1 MKKIIKTCMS
11 LILVGVISTLTATD
25 VSAQDILNEDK
36 NSVYK
41 KELTLNKIVKQYTPL
56 READVMWSR
65 KIWRE
70 IDLREKMNHPF
81 YYPENDGEANTTG
94 DRKSLIDVIYSAIN
108 EGSITAYGNAI
119 MDDEFREPMTQEE
132 IKVIGGA
139 EEKYIEVTD
148 WDAVAAGADP
158 EEVTVQ
164 RLSKKQFDRNTV
176 KKWRLKEEWFFD
188 KQYSSMQ
195 VRILGLAPLQED
207 RDEVTAND
215 GIYGAIINN
224 CSNSIDY
231 YLYADNN
238 SQGVFSPK
246 RAAYEFYSIS
256 TTIPQSSLVINE
268 VMSNNKTIVTDETGD
283 YDDWIE
289 LYNTTN
295 TPISTNGLIF
305 SDNLLNLAKWDLPNA
320 VVNPNSYFII
330 WADEDGNTGD
340 NHANFKLSNLGEQL
354 ILSNSDSTV
363 VDAEFIYAQLDDIAY
378 GRSPNG
384 TGNFS
389 MLTPTFKR
397 NNTPTSIDDFSD
409 QQNILF
415 FPNPFSNF
423 IKIEKE
429 KHWYITNTIG
439 QIIYTSNKSSTIN
452 TSLWKS
458 GVYFLHFTNSIH
470 KSVKLLKVK

>member
-1 MKKIIKTCMS
+1 MKKTIKTCMC
-11 LILVGVISTLTATD
+11 LILVGVISSLTVTD
-25 VSAQDILNEDK
+25 ISAQDILNEDK

-94 DRKSLIDVIYSAIN
+94 DRRSLIDVIYSAIN

-207 RDEVTAND
+207 RDEVTERLTGTLSPLFWVHFPEAREVLINAEIFNSVKNDAERRTYDDLFWKRMFNSTITMEANV
-215 GIYGAIINN
+215 AN
-224 CSNSIDY
+224 
-231 YLYADNN
+231 
-238 SQGVFSPK
+238 
-246 RAAYEFYSIS
+246 RR
-256 TTIPQSSLVINE
+256 INE
-268 VMSNNKTIVTDETGD
+268 YMVGLDALLEAERIKAEIFN
-283 YDDWIE
+283 IE
-289 LYNTTN
+289 H
-295 TPISTNGLIF
+295 
-305 SDNLLNLAKWDLPNA
+305 DLWE
-320 VVNPNSYFII
+320 Y
-330 WADEDGNTGD
+330 
-340 NHANFKLSNLGEQL
+340 
-354 ILSNSDSTV
+354 
-363 VDAEFIYAQLDDIAY
+363 
-378 GRSPNG
+378 
-384 TGNFS
+384 
-389 MLTPTFKR
+389 
-397 NNTPTSIDDFSD
+397 
-409 QQNILF
+409 
-415 FPNPFSNF
+415 
-423 IKIEKE
+423 
-429 KHWYITNTIG
+429 
-439 QIIYTSNKSSTIN
+439 
-452 TSLWKS
+452 
-458 GVYFLHFTNSIH
+458 
-470 KSVKLLKVK
+470 

>member
-207 RDEVTAND
+207 RDEVTERLT
-215 GIYGAIINN
+215 GT
-224 CSNSIDY
+224 
-231 YLYADNN
+231 
-238 SQGVFSPK
+238 FSPLFWVHFPEAREVLINAEIFNSVKNDAERRTYDDLFWK
-246 RAAYEFYSIS
+246 RMFNS
-256 TTIPQSSLVINE
+256 TITMEANVANRRINE
-268 VMSNNKTIVTDETGD
+268 YMVGLEALLEAERIKAEIFN
-283 YDDWIE
+283 IE
-289 LYNTTN
+289 H
-295 TPISTNGLIF
+295 
-305 SDNLLNLAKWDLPNA
+305 DLWE
-320 VVNPNSYFII
+320 Y
-330 WADEDGNTGD
+330 
-340 NHANFKLSNLGEQL
+340 
-354 ILSNSDSTV
+354 
-363 VDAEFIYAQLDDIAY
+363 
-378 GRSPNG
+378 
-384 TGNFS
+384 
-389 MLTPTFKR
+389 
-397 NNTPTSIDDFSD
+397 
-409 QQNILF
+409 
-415 FPNPFSNF
+415 
-423 IKIEKE
+423 
-429 KHWYITNTIG
+429 
-439 QIIYTSNKSSTIN
+439 
-452 TSLWKS
+452 
-458 GVYFLHFTNSIH
+458 
-470 KSVKLLKVK
+470 